1 MQNLVQ
7 GVEQTRAALDG
18 RHEPTATAT
27 EPSEGPNVV
36 PLFPKEAFN
45 IERHTDP
52 NVHPTIIA
60 GREAFFRVEGHRKLF
75 RADWLPFI
83 DAVFELSMVAW
94 RRAGSPLTID
104 DKPNW
109 AVDSVQA
116 TFRDVARG
124 EPWHDYF
131 TKRRQVLWALR
142 KIGHDRDGFLEWYD
156 NLPVEKR
163 EVNGHPLTLW
173 NKYAKLHE
181 NDESVDDREED
192 SGREGRAKEEAD
204 RIDALIASHDRKDV
218 LLREI
223 VDLLSALHRSMV
235 TGSRMLPPELR
246 VVDVVKLRDELVAL
260 LKVT

>member
-1 MQNLVQ
+1 MSILVESVGQ
-7 GVEQTRAALDG
+7 ARAALDE
-18 RHEPTATAT
+18 RHEATATAT
-27 EPSEGPNVV
+27 EPSEGSTVV

-45 IERHTDP
+45 IERHTDT
-52 NVHPTIIA
+52 NVDPIIIA
-60 GREAFFRVEGHRKLF
+60 GREAFLRVEGHRKLF

-94 RRAGSPLTID
+94 ERAGSPPTLD

-109 AVDSVQA
+109 AVNSVQA
-116 TFRDVARG
+116 AFRDVARS
-124 EPWHDYF
+124 EPWHDYL

-156 NLPVEKR
+156 SLPVEKR
-163 EVNGHPLTLW
+163 EVNGHPITLW

-181 NDESVDDREED
+181 NDESVDDGEED
-192 SGREGRAKEEAD
+192 SGREGRAKQEAD

-218 LLREI
+218 LLREF

-260 LKVT
+260 LEVT

>member
-1 MQNLVQ
+1 MQDLVK
-7 GVEQTRAALDG
+7 GVEQARAALDE
-18 RHEPTATAT
+18 RHEPPATAT

-36 PLFPKEAFN
+36 PLFPKQAFN
-45 IERHTDP
+45 IERHADP
-52 NVHPTIIA
+52 NVDPTIIA
-60 GREAFFRVEGHRKLF
+60 GRAAFLRVEGHRKLF
-75 RADWLPFI
+75 RADWLPVI
-83 DAVFELSMVAW
+83 DAVFKLSMVAW

-109 AVDSVQA
+109 AVNSVQA
-116 TFRDVARG
+116 AFRDVAGG

-142 KIGHDRDGFLEWYD
+142 KIGHDRDRFLEWYD
-156 NLPVEKR
+156 NLPVENR
-163 EVNGHPLTLW
+163 EVNGHPSTLW

-181 NDESVDDREED
+181 KDESVDEGEED

-218 LLREI
+218 FLREI

-235 TGSRMLPPELR
+235 TGSRKLPPELR
-246 VVDVVKLRDELVAL
+246 VLDVVKLRDELVAL
-260 LKVT
+260 LRVT

>member
-1 MQNLVQ
+1 MRNLVQ
-7 GVEQTRAALDG
+7 GVEQTRAALDE

-45 IERHTDP
+45 IERHNDP
-52 NVHPTIIA
+52 NVDPTIIA
-60 GREAFFRVEGHRKLF
+60 GRAAFLRVEGHRKLF
-75 RADWLPFI
+75 RADWLPVI
-83 DAVFELSMVAW
+83 DAVFKLSMVAW
-94 RRAGSPLTID
+94 RTAGSPLTID

-109 AVDSVQA
+109 AVNSVQA
-116 TFRDVARG
+116 AFRDVARS
-124 EPWHDYF
+124 EPWHDYLMNS
-131 TKRRQVLWALR
+131 RQVLWALR
-142 KIGHDRDGFLEWYD
+142 NIGHDRDAFLEWYD

-163 EVNGHPLTLW
+163 EVIGHPVTLW

-181 NDESVDDREED
+181 NDESVDDGEED
-192 SGREGRAKEEAD
+192 SGREARAKEDAD

-218 LLREI
+218 LLREFA
-223 VDLLSALHRSMV
+223 DLLSTLHRSMV

-246 VVDVVKLRDELVAL
+246 VVDVVKLHDKVVAL

>member
-7 GVEQTRAALDG
+7 GVEQARAALDG

-27 EPSEGPNVV
+27 ERSEGPNVV

-45 IERHTDP
+45 IERHTYP
-52 NVHPTIIA
+52 NVPPTIIA
-60 GREAFFRVEGHRKLF
+60 GRAAFLRVQGHRKLF

-94 RRAGSPLTID
+94 RSAGSPPTID

-109 AVDSVQA
+109 AVNSVQA
-116 TFRDVARG
+116 AFRDVARS
-124 EPWHDYF
+124 EPWHDYL

-142 KIGHDRDGFLEWYD
+142 NIGHDRDAFLEWYD
-156 NLPVEKR
+156 SLPVEKR
-163 EVNGHPLTLW
+163 EVMGHPLTLW

-181 NDESVDDREED
+181 IDESVDDREED
-192 SGREGRAKEEAD
+192 SGREARAKEHAD
-204 RIDALIASHDRKDV
+204 RIDALIASDDRKDV
-218 LLREI
+218 LLREF
-223 VDLLSALHRSMV
+223 VDLLSALRCSML

-246 VVDVVKLRDELVAL
+246 VVDVVELHDKVVAQL
-260 LKVT
+260 EVT